1 MSKMNGIK
9 SFAIDRAYDY
19 IEHNPEQNAV
29 KLLDMVDWFAGD
41 GEKQGNLAFFLI
53 IT

>member
-29 KLLDMVDWFAGD
+29 KPLDMVCLLYTSA
-41 GEKQGNLAFFLI
+41 
-53 IT
+53 

>member
-41 GEKQGNLAFFLI
+41 GKQLSKQREAFVRR
-53 IT
+53 

>member
-9 SFAIDRAYDY
+9 SFEIDRAYDY

-41 GEKQGNLAFFLI
+41 GDNSFTKQ
-53 IT
+53 